1 MSSLDE
7 LLLSVFD
14 PRASSRM
21 LMSVSALCMALP
33 GLAGSFL
40 PEEALEFVGS
50 DPDTPTIIL
59 VQITAALYMG
69 FAILNWMARG
79 SVLGGIY
86 GRPVLLGNFLHF
98 AVVAALL
105 IKASIVHQTLG
116 LTVLAAAYALLAVW
130 FGLVLFTHPGSR

>member
-1 MSSLDE
+1 M
-7 LLLSVFD
+7 FD
-14 PRASSRM
+14 RRMRARM
-21 LMSVSALCMALP
+21 LMSVSAVLLALP

-40 PEEALEFVGS
+40 SEETLDFLGS
-50 DPDTPTIIL
+50 DPDTVTIIL

-98 AVVAALL
+98 AVVATLL
-105 IKASIVHQTLG
+105 IKASVVHQTLG
-116 LTVLAAAYALLAVW
+116 LTLVAALYAFLAGW